1 MKLEWT
7 EPSLLDLGSIRD
19 YIIKDSAYYAA
30 RFIEKI
36 IEAVESLREF
46 PGMGRIVPEAENEN
60 IRELLFQSYR
70 IMYLVEPDRILI
82 LTVVHGSREIGL
94 IDPKPW
100 DIV

>member
-7 EPSLLDLGSIRD
+7 EPSLLDLESIRD

-30 RFIEKI
+30 RFIERI

-46 PGMGRIVPEAENEN
+46 PDMGRIVHEAETET

-70 IMYLVEPDRILI
+70 IMYLVESDRVLI
-82 LTVVHGSREIGL
+82 LTVLHGSREIGL

>member
-7 EPSLLDLGSIRD
+7 EPSLLDLESIRD

-46 PGMGRIVPEAENEN
+46 PGMGRIVPEAENEK

-70 IMYLVEPDRILI
+70 IMYLVEPDRVLI

>member
-7 EPSLLDLGSIRD
+7 EPSLLDLESIRD

-60 IRELLFQSYR
+60 YANFCFRAIASCIWWNQTEF
-70 IMYLVEPDRILI
+70 
-82 LTVVHGSREIGL
+82 
-94 IDPKPW
+94 
-100 DIV
+100 